1 MLQKDTSQDQ
11 NRKKKFKIFK
21 KVMKQNGSVFVET
34 VMWQK
39 GSWELTEI
47 YSMWLKDITLYLFLP
62 DNSNKPSAPFKWVS
76 L

>member
-34 VMWQK
+34 VM
-39 GSWELTEI
+39 
-47 YSMWLKDITLYLFLP
+47 
-62 DNSNKPSAPFKWVS
+62 
-76 L
+76 